1 MTGTKPDTDDAFR
14 DPGSARVDATG
25 RFPVILSPPD
35 APPSPPRWSAG
46 VLDED

>member
-1 MTGTKPDTDDAFR
+1 MTGTKPDTDGAFR

-35 APPSPPRWSAG
+35 APPITSEMVRRG
-46 VLDED
+46 LDED